1 MIKNF
6 FVKTQTIKGKRQ
18 GLTNYINYLRN
29 NEHKNHIGKT
39 EKIIPI
45 WDKDYFIE
53 DTFKS
58 ILEKEITTKM
68 IGKGGSS
75 FQSYRQSFCLSF
87 PTDVE
92 QEILTTEVL
101 TVIYK
106 KVIEEIFRKMEI
118 PRTAENLKKVFGNV
132 HFNNN
137 VHINIVIPKVIN
149 NKTFDFSKKSIMEL
163 VKKTFDNECINIG
176 LDKKDYQKV
185 KTFEGRTKTKSLEQ
199 YKDSQERKKIY
210 LESRSRLIEVKQFKD
225 NMINIKTDD
234 KNFIEFKKMF
244 YSVVNRFIKDFTT
257 ISTEKKKEKKT
268 VDIYEV
274 KERYEEVLPNLLEIN
289 KKGVGMLETYE
300 KYKKNNP
307 EMFRELVKQYKK
319 EEENKKTNIDTKN
332 PIKTTEN
339 IKEVEI
345 PKKVVKSYYE
355 GFKSLLSL

>member
-53 DTFKS
+53 ETFKS

-92 QEILTTEVL
+92 QEILTKEVL

-106 KVIEEIFRKMEI
+106 KVIEEIYKKMGI
-118 PRTAENLKKVFGNV
+118 PRTDENLKKVFGNV

-163 VKKTFDNECINIG
+163 VKKTFDNECMNIG
-176 LDKKDYQKV
+176 LNKKDYQKV

-199 YKDSQERKKIY
+199 YKMSQESKKIY
-210 LESRSRLIEVKQFKD
+210 LEMELELIKLKQMKDEVINTKID
-225 NMINIKTDD
+225 N
-234 KNFIEFKKMF
+234 IE
-244 YSVVNRFIKDFTT
+244 I
-257 ISTEKKKEKKT
+257 KKEFYNSVNPFITNLKRGLEERKKLNKT
-268 VDIYEV
+268 INLEQIKQQLREV
-274 KERYEEVLPNLLEIN
+274 VPTIQQQHKRIVEYNYSM
-289 KKGVGMLETYE
+289 GM
-300 KYKKNNP
+300 
-307 EMFRELVKQYKK
+307 
-319 EEENKKTNIDTKN
+319 
-332 PIKTTEN
+332 
-339 IKEVEI
+339 
-345 PKKVVKSYYE
+345 
-355 GFKSLLSL
+355 